1 MRPRALAVFALPLL
15 LATLVLPKDGDEAGT
30 VLRVVDG
37 DTLQVRIDGR
47 KEKVRLIGVDTPES
61 VDPRRPVQPFGKEAA
76 EFTRRLAGGKAVTL
90 RGEDGTPGRDRYNR
104 LLRYVY
110 LPDGTLLNAEI
121 IRQGYGHAYV
131 RQPFSRLEEFR
142 TYERQAREK
151 GLGLWARGA
160 PGGRPTAARR
170 TVSQPPPA
178 GKAAFVG
185 SIRGR
190 VYHRPGCE
198 RAGKIVPAN
207 RITFIGTR
215 EARSAGYAPCKAC
228 RPPAG

>member
-1 MRPRALAVFALPLL
+1 MRPRALAAIALSLL
-15 LATLVLPKDGDEAGT
+15 LGTLALSTAGDEAGT

-37 DTLQVRIDGR
+37 DTLQIRIGGR
-47 KEKVRLIGVDTPES
+47 TEKVRLIGVDTPES

-76 EFTRRLAGGKAVTL
+76 EFTRRLAGGKGVTM
-90 RGEDGTPGRDRYNR
+90 RGEPGAPGRDRYNR

-151 GLGLWARGA
+151 GLGLWARGS
-160 PGGRPTAARR
+160 PGARPAAAQR

-178 GKAAFVG
+178 ARPLFVG
-185 SIRGR
+185 SLRGR

-198 RAGKIVPAN
+198 RAGKIGPAN
-207 RITFIGTR
+207 RITFIGSR
-215 EARSAGYAPCKAC
+215 EARTAGYAPCKFC
-228 RPPAG
+228 RPPG